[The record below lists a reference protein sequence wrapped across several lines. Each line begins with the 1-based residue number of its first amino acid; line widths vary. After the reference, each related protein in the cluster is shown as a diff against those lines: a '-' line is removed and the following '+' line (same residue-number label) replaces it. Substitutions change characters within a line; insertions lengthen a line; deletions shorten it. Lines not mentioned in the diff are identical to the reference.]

1 MSKSVVII
9 GASGHGKV
17 IADIII
23 KCGDSIVG
31 YLDDNEGL
39 GESFNGYPVLGKIE
53 KFVDYVQYPFVVA
66 IGHAGIR
73 ERIVNE
79 MNEAGS
85 ICWYTAIHPTAV
97 IAKKGVAIG
106 EGTVVMAT
114 AVINPGARIGKHCII
129 NTAAVVEHDNIIEDF
144 AHISVGAKLAGTV
157 TVGKASWIG
166 IGAVIS
172 NNISIC
178 SDCVLGAGAVV
189 VKDIKERGIYMG
201 VPAKNVKTIN
211 IKPKTELGG
220 GRATIIDEK
229 GKAAHWIRG
238 CAA

>member
-1 MSKSVVII
+1 MNKSVVII

-31 YLDDNEGL
+31 YLDDNEEL
-39 GESFNGYPVLGKIE
+39 GESFNGYPMLGKIE
-53 KFVDYVQYPFVVA
+53 RFVDYVQYSFVVA
-66 IGHAGIR
+66 IGQAGIR

-79 MNEAGS
+79 MNEACD

-97 IAKKGVAIG
+97 IAEKGIVIG
-106 EGTVVMAT
+106 EGTVVMAS
-114 AVINPGARIGKHCII
+114 AVINPGTRIGRHCII
-129 NTAAVVEHDNIIEDF
+129 NTASVVEHDNVIDDF

-166 IGAVIS
+166 IGSVIS

-178 SDCVLGAGAVV
+178 SDCVIGAGAVV
-189 VKDIKERGIYMG
+189 VHDIKDAGTYIG
-201 VPAKNVKTIN
+201 VPAKKIY
-211 IKPKTELGG
+211 TE
-220 GRATIIDEK
+220 
-229 GKAAHWIRG
+229 
-238 CAA
+238 